1 MTVALPTRLLI
12 ADAHP
17 ILVRGLEA
25 LLRANRDFEVVATC
39 LNGVEDGVED
49 GVEAREKIQ
58 AVEPDLAVLDLALP
72 GLTGLDLLAAL
83 SRAGSRVR
91 VILLT
96 AAATDQQIVKAV
108 ADGAWGLVLKDAT
121 AEDLL
126 ACLRSVV
133 NGARWLPPALVD
145 AALDREAERRRE
157 RGVSDVTLTARE
169 REIAALVA
177 TGLSNKAIARTI
189 GLSDGTVR
197 IHLSNIYQKLGI
209 SNRTALPTHASLEG
223 QPGPIPENQPVERSP
238 RTTRPG
244 SSACTTRCLGGCCPP
259 HVRDAGSS
267 AALAAPEDILINRR
281 SLERATQTSEARSL
295 PALHS
300 REDIALW
307 EHLCRQ

>member
-1 MTVALPTRLLI
+1 MTVARPTRLLI
-12 ADAHP
+12 ADAYP

-25 LLRANRDFEVVATC
+25 LLSANKDFEVVATC
-39 LNGVEDGVED
+39 LN

-58 AVEPDLAVLDLALP
+58 AVEPDLAVLDLAMP

-83 SRAGSRVR
+83 CREGSRVR
-91 VILLT
+91 VVLLT
-96 AAATDQQIVKAV
+96 AAATDQQIVQAV

-197 IHLSNIYQKLGI
+197 IHLSNIYQKLGV
-209 SNRTALPTHASLEG
+209 SNRTALARHESLEA
-223 QPGPIPENQPVERSP
+223 QPGPD
-238 RTTRPG
+238 PG
-244 SSACTTRCLGGCCPP
+244 KPTG
-259 HVRDAGSS
+259 
-267 AALAAPEDILINRR
+267 
-281 SLERATQTSEARSL
+281 
-295 PALHS
+295 
-300 REDIALW
+300 
-307 EHLCRQ
+307 

>member
-1 MTVALPTRLLI
+1 MTIINAVRAGEPCSRRSGVEASGNPLQQRIRARNGSDRRDPAMTVALPTRLLF
-12 ADAHP
+12 ADDHP

-25 LLRANRDFEVVATC
+25 LLSANKDFEVVATC
-39 LNGVEDGVED
+39 LNGVK
-49 GVEAREKIQ
+49 AREKIQ
-58 AVEPDLAVLDLALP
+58 AVAPDLAVLDLALP

-96 AAATDQQIVKAV
+96 AAATDQQIVQAV
-108 ADGAWGLVLKDAT
+108 ADGAWGLVLKDAA

-169 REIAALVA
+169 REIAGLVA

-189 GLSDGTVR
+189 GISDGTVR
-197 IHLSNIYQKLGI
+197 IHLSNIYQKLGV
-209 SNRTALPTHASLEG
+209 SNRTALARHESVK
-223 QPGPIPENQPVERSP
+223 NQPSP
-238 RTTRPG
+238 DPG
-244 SSACTTRCLGGCCPP
+244 SP
-259 HVRDAGSS
+259 
-267 AALAAPEDILINRR
+267 
-281 SLERATQTSEARSL
+281 TS
-295 PALHS
+295 
-300 REDIALW
+300 
-307 EHLCRQ
+307 

>member
-1 MTVALPTRLLI
+1 VTIINAVRAGEPCSRPSGVEASGNPLQQPIPVRNGSDRRDPAMTVSRPTRLLI

-39 LNGVEDGVED
+39 LNGVK
-49 GVEAREKIQ
+49 AREKIQ
-58 AVEPDLAVLDLALP
+58 AFAPDLAVLDLAMP
-72 GLTGLDLLAAL
+72 GFTGLDVLAAL

-108 ADGAWGLVLKDAT
+108 ADGAWGLVLKDAA

-197 IHLSNIYQKLGI
+197 IHLSNIYQKLGV
-209 SNRTALPTHASLEG
+209 SNRTALARHESVEG
-223 QPGPIPENQPVERSP
+223 QPGPIPEKRREAARLALRSHPDGRQSNYASWFPVGKTQAGDQPADP
-238 RTTRPG
+238 LP
-244 SSACTTRCLGGCCPP
+244 SA
-259 HVRDAGSS
+259 
-267 AALAAPEDILINRR
+267 
-281 SLERATQTSEARSL
+281 
-295 PALHS
+295 
-300 REDIALW
+300 
-307 EHLCRQ
+307 